1 MKVRIGRPM
10 PHTANKIFKFSPRVR
25 TFMNL
30 YSSGCLIKDAAR
42 AVGYRGSC
50 EQALCNT
57 SRATLLKKHLGDLA
71 QAPRAYNG
79 LGCPPAYV
87 REVLRAI

>member
-1 MKVRIGRPM
+1 M
-10 PHTANKIFKFSPRVR
+10 PHTGNKFFKFSPRE
-25 TFMNL
+25 FKFKDI

-50 EQALCNT
+50 EQTLSNT
-57 SRATLLKKHLGDLA
+57 NRAILLKKHLGDLA

-79 LGCPPAYV
+79 PGCPPAYV
-87 REVLRAI
+87 PEVLRAI